1 MDESNEESTGLEL
14 APERAGGAAGGG
26 GRVGRDRGSRGGQAS
41 PHPAPRRYGPRGVVV
56 AALRQGRH
64 VVRGRVRVRAGR
76 TAALRQGRHVVTLG
90 LAVLVALVGLLLPLP
105 LGAAS
110 PLVAASHRL
119 HLALRPVK

>member
-64 VVRGRVRVRAGR
+64 VV
-76 TAALRQGRHVVTLG
+76 TLG
-90 LAVLVALVGLLLPLP
+90 LAVLVALVSLLVPLP